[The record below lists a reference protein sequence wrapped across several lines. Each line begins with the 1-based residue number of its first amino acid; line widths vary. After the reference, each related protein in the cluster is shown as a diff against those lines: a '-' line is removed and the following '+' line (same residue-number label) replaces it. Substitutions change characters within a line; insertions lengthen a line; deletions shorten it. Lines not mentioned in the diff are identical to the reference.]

1 MASPEIVVVKVGG
14 SLLERPDL
22 LRALGAWLSGLDSQS
37 HQVLVVG
44 GGPAVDGLR
53 RLNDILQLE
62 DHDTHWQAIR
72 LMQLAGRAVGS
83 RAPWPSI
90 EDWGQLVRR
99 CGSPGTTQFLAESF
113 LRELEPRL
121 AGTRLPVGWQVT
133 SDSIAARIAVC
144 LGAKRLVLLKSR
156 PATLPEQHD
165 WDLAARQGL
174 VDEFFPPLATAIPQ
188 VECQV
193 LPTVISRKASS

>member
-1 MASPEIVVVKVGG
+1 MANGEIVVVKVGG

-22 LRALGAWLSGLDSQS
+22 MRALRAWLRGLDPTS

-53 RLNDILQLE
+53 RLHDILALKDQ
-62 DHDTHWQAIR
+62 DTHWQAIR
-72 LMQLAGRAVGS
+72 MMELAGRSVGS
-83 RAPWPSI
+83 RSPWPTLD
-90 EDWGQLVRR
+90 DWDHLVHR

-113 LRELEPRL
+113 LRRVEPML
-121 AGTRLPVGWQVT
+121 PGTRLQVGWQVT

-144 LGAKRLVLLKSR
+144 LGAKGLVLLKSR
-156 PATLPEQHD
+156 PASWLEQLD
-165 WDLAARQGL
+165 WHVAARQGL
-174 VDEFFPPLATAIPQ
+174 VDEFFPHLATSLAQ

-193 LPTVISRKASS
+193 LPATIG